1 MTSVSGITTP
11 AWWMAG
17 AQLALVKSIQDPANM
32 GRVQVQM
39 YGADPDGAA
48 LIWARVTVPFA
59 GSNYG
64 AFLIPNVGEEVLIL
78 FVGGD
83 SRYPVVVGSL
93 WNGSHE
99 LPETIPGK
107 KVDRWTITGR
117 NGTRIAIVEESD
129 GQEKIEIETP
139 AGATA
144 TLTDAN
150 GGEISLS
157 VSSHSITMG
166 SAGVS
171 IETSGE
177 FSVDASTI
185 SMTAGSV
192 SVTAGSADFSGSI
205 TCNSLTTPSVVSG
218 SYTPGAGNIW

>member
-1 MTSVSGITTP
+1 MSAGHSLATP

-17 AQLALVKSIQDPANM
+17 AQLACVKSIQDPQNL
-32 GRVQVQM
+32 GRVQIQLF
-39 YGADPDGAA
+39 GSDPDGSA
-48 LIWARVTVPFA
+48 LVWARVSTPFA

-64 AFLIPNVGEEVLIL
+64 AFLIPNVGEEVMVL

-83 SRYPVVVGSL
+83 ARYPVVVGAL
-93 WNGSHE
+93 WNGAHE
-99 LPETIPGK
+99 LPESIGGDQ
-107 KVDRWTITGR
+107 VDRWTFTGR
-117 NGTRIAIVEESD
+117 AGTRIAIVEEGS
-129 GQEKIEIETP
+129 GQEMVEIETP
-139 AGATA
+139 GGAKA

-150 GGEISLS
+150 GGEVTLT
-157 VSSHSITMG
+157 VSSHTITMG

-185 SMTAGSV
+185 SLTAGSV
-192 SVTAGSADFSGSI
+192 SVTSGSSDFSGSI
-205 TCNSLTTPSVVSG
+205 TCNALTTPSVTSA